1 MRAALLFALLAVS
14 CAGTPQSPAGGN
26 GGGGSGGSNGG
37 QGGSAGQGGS
47 TGGQG
52 GTAGGQGGTT
62 GGEGGATGGQGGTP
76 GGSGGSAGGAGGSG
90 GALGGS
96 GGSGGSGGAILGD
109 CGSDADCP
117 NGPCVEVTPGGFL
130 VCVDPP
136 AEATMCSGSGF
147 DECCTTSDCAKGKCF
162 PWPLTPYC
170 GGPQPI
176 DHNVCGADQCST
188 DAECGAGM
196 ICSLAG
202 TLDTKVRLCVVAY
215 CKTAADCTDEPGGY
229 CAPVDGPCCGGSAGL
244 FCIYPSDGCR
254 NNGDC
259 PGGYCSPEMDR
270 ASCQPGFPICP
281 L

>member
-1 MRAALLFALLAVS
+1 MRAALLFAVLAVS

-26 GGGGSGGSNGG
+26 GGGGNGGSTGG
-37 QGGSAGQGGS
+37 EGGSAGQGGS

-52 GTAGGQGGTT
+52 GTTGGQGGTT

-76 GGSGGSAGGAGGSG
+76 GGAGGSAGGAGGSG
-90 GALGGS
+90 GAP

-109 CGSDADCP
+109 CASDADCP

-147 DECCTTSDCAKGKCF
+147 DECCTTSDCAKGTCF

-202 TLDTKVRLCVVAY
+202 TLDTKVRLCVLAY

-244 FCIYPSDGCR
+244 FCVYPSDGCR

-259 PGGYCSPEMDR
+259 PGGYCSPDMDR